1 MEDINKGGNNRGI
14 NTGEAEDEA
23 PVVAKTGTTTTGVVV
38 AAPHLLITWPRK
50 VVDIVLA
57 SVPFPK
63 QPEVLHSAPSSP
75 I

>member
-50 VVDIVLA
+50 V
-57 SVPFPK
+57 
-63 QPEVLHSAPSSP
+63 APSSWRFNTAP
-75 I
+75 LPVQFDETTQ